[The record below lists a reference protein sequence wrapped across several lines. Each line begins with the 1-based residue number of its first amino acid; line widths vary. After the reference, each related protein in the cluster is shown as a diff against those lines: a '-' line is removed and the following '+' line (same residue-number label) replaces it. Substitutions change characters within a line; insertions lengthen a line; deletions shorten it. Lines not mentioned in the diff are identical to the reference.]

1 MRVESGVSDITLFL
15 TLDSLL
21 CEVVCWLVIGDWC
34 GFAYDLSSWYFL
46 SFACVDFS
54 HTVNY
59 GHFVALVV
67 EHLPAGSCLIL
78 SLYAL

>member
-1 MRVESGVSDITLFL
+1 MESGVSDITLFL

-21 CEVVCWLVIGDWC
+21 CEVVCWLVIGV
-34 GFAYDLSSWYFL
+34 DLLTSSAPGIFSL
-46 SFACVDFS
+46 ACVDFS

-67 EHLPAGSCLIL
+67 EHLPAFVAICSVDAKHFR
-78 SLYAL
+78 S